1 MQHSFFTPNKKTEA
15 IAALLDRIWYFESH
29 LLATSDVELIKQH
42 LRLIIDKTK
51 GGGVLMAEDKYS
63 AVYFATAFLLASS
76 FNDDKSHVILFGQ
89 IYEELVPLGLAI
101 KIKTE
106 DEVAALSKAE
116 SSCANIPTFDTNP
129 RWMYGG
135 FDCNGELDDATSERL
150 ISSFGHAE
158 DGLISNIGE

>member
-51 GGGVLMAEDKYS
+51 GGEVLMAEDKYS

-106 DEVAALSKAE
+106 DEVAALSKAVRE
-116 SSCANIPTFDTNP
+116 YSHVRHKSTVDVRRIRLQRRP
-129 RWMYGG
+129 RRC
-135 FDCNGELDDATSERL
+135 DE
-150 ISSFGHAE
+150 
-158 DGLISNIGE
+158 